1 MSRRPPRSA
10 PTLCRCARG
19 LRAPPDYVTARAR
32 VAPGVVSGARSEES
46 GAGSDRTGSP
56 GANRLGRWGEAQCP
70 RPRDPRAS
78 SSPRRSV
85 PALQSGPPPPPLG
98 SRPSPQVPAGRPPAA
113 LRSPGPRPP
122 ARACAARAA
131 ARTDGSARRA
141 AVLPGAG
148 PLQPRRGGRVFPR
161 PPSSP
166 RGGGRPAPCAPR
178 RAALCAERF
187 PTAGPRRRAPGGA
200 GRAAPCPRLPLDGR
214 RDGAAHGTRAAPALQ
229 RRRGRG
235 RRGSDL

>member
-10 PTLCRCARG
+10 PTLCRCVRG

-113 LRSPGPRPP
+113 LRSPGPRP
-122 ARACAARAA
+122 
-131 ARTDGSARRA
+131 RRA
-141 AVLPGAG
+141 HAQRVRPRGPTGVPAVLPSSPGPAHCSPAG
-148 PLQPRRGGRVFPR
+148 GGRVFPR

-200 GRAAPCPRLPLDGR
+200 GRAPCPRLPLDGR